1 MTVKRIS
8 QDSKLDLGVKEPAK
22 AGDQQVVMRNA
33 RGQFVPGV
41 SGNPAGRKQGSR
53 NRATLMLQ
61 ALLEGEGEKVVRKA
75 VEMALAGNETALRL
89 VLERLIPPVKER
101 PISLELPALGK
112 ASDVAEAV
120 RRAVEAVAAGQL
132 TPSEAE
138 TVLKLLEA
146 LRGALINGGTDLQN
160 EEFDRILGAV

>member
-1 MTVKRIS
+1 LQGAI
-8 QDSKLDLGVKEPAK
+8 
-22 AGDQQVVMRNA
+22 RNQG
-33 RGQFVPGV
+33 GQPVPGV

-53 NRATLMLQ
+53 NRATLILQ

-75 VEMALAGNETALRL
+75 VEMALAGNETALQL

-101 PISLELPALGK
+101 PISLKLPALGK

-120 RRAVEAVAAGQL
+120 RRALEAVAAGQL

-146 LRGALINGGTDLQN
+146 LRQALINQRGELEN
-160 EEFDRILGAV
+160 EGFDRILRAV

>member
-1 MTVKRIS
+1 MTMKRIA

-22 AGDQQVVMRNA
+22 AGDQQMFVRNA

-61 ALLEGEGEKVVRKA
+61 ALLEGEGEKVVREA
-75 VEMALAGNETALRL
+75 VEMALAGNETASRL

-101 PISLELPALGK
+101 PISLELPALGQ

-120 RRAVEAVAAGQL
+120 RRAIEAVAAGQPM
-132 TPSEAE
+132 PSEAE

-146 LRGALINGGTDLQN
+146 LRQALINQKGDLEVEQ
-160 EEFDRILGAV
+160 FDRLFEAI